1 MAVTE
6 WKVFN
11 EDKYLGAYVVDG
23 LLDRWFQQ
31 SHWPVAETP
40 LSQWLMEQVSYEKP
54 EPESVPLYRPAHG
67 QGWPTWAANPH
78 LADARIA
85 ELEGLLT
92 ANGVTF

>member
-6 WKVFN
+6 WVAIN
-11 EDKYLGAYVVDG
+11 QDRVLGAYVVDG

-31 SHWPVAETP
+31 THWPVAETP
-40 LSQWLMEQVSYEKP
+40 LSQWLMDQVGYEKP
-54 EPESVPLYRPAHG
+54 EPEFVSLFRPQQG
-67 QGWPTWAANPH
+67 QGWPIWAANPH
-78 LADARIA
+78 LADVRIA